1 MQLVGATKSFIR
13 FPFIITYL
21 KLGLASSLFSIS
33 LLSILIYQVD
43 IRFKELE
50 ILKDFNDLII
60 VLIFTLIFGV
70 LTSVIS
76 SYFVTQKYLNL
87 KTSEEL

>member
-1 MQLVGATKSFIR
+1 
-13 FPFIITYL
+13 
-21 KLGLASSLFSIS
+21 LGLVSSLFSIS
-33 LLSILIYQVD
+33 LLSILIYQID